1 VGDGVNATVGAL
13 LDIKVDGG
21 KYRIL
26 QDSDGYLHIDRY
38 GEHWMPKHRVDG
50 IDCSKMIIGMASELE
65 ELREEVARLRRGEPP
80 VDNC

>member
-1 VGDGVNATVGAL
+1 VGDGVSAGTGRR
-13 LDIKVDGG
+13 LDVEVDGG
-21 KYRIL
+21 KYRII

-65 ELREEVARLRRGEPP
+65 ELREKVAMMEKTRF
-80 VDNC
+80 